1 MSLSALPEQACEAVD
16 LGEDPKRFDFA
27 FAFDNADFAGS
38 SKPLFHDGAS
48 SLLSNMLSHHR
59 NRSERHEV
67 V

>member
-1 MSLSALPEQACEAVD
+1 MSLSVLSEQACEAVD

-48 SLLSNMLSHHR
+48 FLLCSLTLEL
-59 NRSERHEV
+59 ERRGTK
-67 V
+67 